1 MAVPCT
7 TTNLI
12 MGTYKLC
19 LNGVDLGATDG
30 AVTVSQSNEYNEIY
44 TGQSTSM
51 ITKARTRQ
59 NVSVTATML
68 NLSLD
73 KLRVYYGV
81 KEGLVDTGLAV
92 SADQGCSFPE
102 EHTLTITGLG
112 LGCGVRNI
120 HFPRVII
127 TPDSIDYEIDPTAHA
142 KVEVEFTALPSCNG
156 LIFSIFD
163 GANMISDIADGDPET
178 HTTAAV
184 ACVSGNITDT
194 NGTTAAP

>member
-59 NVSVTATML
+59 NVSVSATML
-68 NLSLD
+68 SLSLD

-81 KEGLVDTGLAV
+81 KEGLTGEGLAV

-102 EHTLTITGLG
+102 EHTLTITGPG

-127 TPDSIDYEIDPTAHA
+127 TPDSIDYEIDPTTHS

-163 GANMISDIADGDPET
+163 GASIISDIADGDPES
-178 HTTAAV
+178 HTTESVTCATTSV
-184 ACVSGNITDT
+184 VDT
-194 NGTTAAP
+194 NGTTATP

>member
-81 KEGLVDTGLAV
+81 KEGLVSTGLAV
-92 SADQGCSFPE
+92 TADEGCSFPE
-102 EHTLTITGLG
+102 EHTLTITGPG

-163 GANMISDIADGDPET
+163 GADIITDITDGDPEG
-178 HTTAAV
+178 HTTATP
-184 ACVSGNITDT
+184 ACLATTVVPDT
-194 NGTTAAP
+194 FTS

>member
-59 NVSVTATML
+59 NVSVSATML
-68 NLSLD
+68 SLSLD

-81 KEGLVDTGLAV
+81 KEGLTGEGLAV

-102 EHTLTITGLG
+102 EHTLTITGPG

-127 TPDSIDYEIDPTAHA
+127 TPDSIDYEIDPTTHS

-163 GANMISDIADGDPET
+163 GTSIISDIGATAES
-178 HTTAAV
+178 HTTEAV
-184 ACVSGNITDT
+184 ACETTSVVDT

>member
-7 TTNLI
+7 TTDLI

-30 AVTVSQSNEYNEIY
+30 AVSISQSNEYNEIY

-73 KLRVYYGV
+73 RVRVYYGV
-81 KEGLVDTGLAV
+81 KEGLASDGLAI
-92 SADQGCSFPE
+92 SADTGCSFPE
-102 EHTLTITGLG
+102 EHTLTITGPG
-112 LGCGVRNI
+112 PGCGDRNI

-127 TPDSIDYEIDPTAHA
+127 TPDSINYDIDPTEHV
-142 KVEVEFTALPSCNG
+142 KVEVEFTALPTCNG
-156 LIFSIFD
+156 LIFSIYD
-163 GANMISDIADGDPET
+163 GANIITDIGDGDPET
-178 HTTAAV
+178 HTTASVVCA
-184 ACVSGNITDT
+184 SGDVIDT
-194 NGTTAAP
+194 NGTTATP